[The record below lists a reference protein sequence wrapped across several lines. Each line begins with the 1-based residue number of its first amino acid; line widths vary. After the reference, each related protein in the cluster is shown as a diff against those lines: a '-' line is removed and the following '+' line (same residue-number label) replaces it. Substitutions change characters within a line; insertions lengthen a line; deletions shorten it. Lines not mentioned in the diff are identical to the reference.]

1 MPFLRI
7 DTGYI
12 ALCVRAPYPS
22 KLFVFSTILR
32 HARHLIFSDR
42 LMKVWASFVGLRES
56 AQEKPSW
63 RRALRQ
69 GAIPAHLQRELTF
82 LFHIRFFHVFSS
94 CCCCRWLRRQKS
106 GPKPNRPAVPQVE
119 PAGSQGRLW
128 RPHPLGGFRAF
139 LSPPV
144 ARSQACTFLCGTS
157 CEDRFSL
164 FH

>member
-82 LFHIRFFHVFSS
+82 LFHIRFFMYFLPAAVVAG
-94 CCCCRWLRRQKS
+94 CGDKS
-106 GPKPNRPAVPQVE
+106 PGPNRTDRRIP
-119 PAGSQGRLW
+119 SKD
-128 RPHPLGGFRAF
+128 
-139 LSPPV
+139 
-144 ARSQACTFLCGTS
+144 TS
-157 CEDRFSL
+157 E
-164 FH
+164 